1 MEETLLEELLG
12 LPEGSLEEHPPA
24 DPKVTTEGFDEEV
37 FNHVVDMSANLWQN
51 MSEEH
56 RRKSMAC
63 TEHLRRS
70 VELERLRLKARI
82 LGIKVEAE
90 PENAREITA
99 EEFDNVA
106 EEILRKIDE
115 TDRLLNAPEKGGGQ

>member
-1 MEETLLEELLG
+1 MKTLLENILG

-24 DPKVTTEGFDEEV
+24 DSKDNDEDFDEV
-37 FNHVVDMSANLWQN
+37 FNHIVDMSANLWLN

-56 RRKSMAC
+56 RRKSMMC

-70 VELERLRLKARI
+70 VELERLRLKTRI

-99 EEFDNVA
+99 EEFDKVA
-106 EEILRKIDE
+106 EEIRCKIDE
-115 TDRLLNAPEKGGGQ
+115 TDRLLNAPEKGGGR